1 MSLKKCKE
9 CGNQVSTK
17 ADACPSCGAK
27 IKSKSKNYGCGTLIV
42 ILILIGMVWSQI
54 DGCLEKREKEVQ
66 LEKEQAAAT
75 ELATK
80 RKAELEKAE
89 AKEKADFE
97 KNIEQHYQKLVSF
110 YEKKS
115 ISEGLKEVALFRKY
129 DKSDYKD
136 LPEISKRLTI
146 MDLEQK
152 VKDIPVSE
160 AWKNLTIYNSL
171 AKLDPENKRYKQK
184 VAFYQTKVD
193 LLEEEEE
200 RKRKE
205 YQASLARFGKKPTNS
220 SWDGS
225 VRCVETYMKEAA
237 KDPDSLEFEKWG
249 RVAYNSTDG
258 WIVWCKYRAKN
269 SFGGY
274 VRERKWF
281 VIRHNMVVDVK
292 PFTAY
297 SYR

>member
-27 IKSKSKNYGCGTLIV
+27 VKGQSKNYGCGTLIV
-42 ILILIGMVWSQI
+42 ILILIGVVWSQI
-54 DGCLEKREKEVQ
+54 DGCLEKREKE
-66 LEKEQAAAT
+66 KERVAEI
-75 ELATK
+75 ELAAK
-80 RKAELEKAE
+80 RKVELEKAE
-89 AKEKADFE
+89 TKEKADFE
-97 KNIEQHYQKLVSF
+97 KNIEQHYQNLVSF

-136 LPEISKRLTI
+136 LPDISKRLTI

-152 VKDIPVSE
+152 VKDIPASE

-184 VAFYQTKVD
+184 VAFYQTKVH
-193 LLEEEEE
+193 LLEKEEK

-205 YQASLARFGKKPTNS
+205 YQASLARFGEKPKNS
-220 SWDGS
+220 SWDDS

-249 RVAYNSTDG
+249 RVAHNAEDG
-258 WIVWCKYRAKN
+258 WLVWCQYRAKN

-281 VIRHNMVVDVK
+281 VIRHNMVIDVK
-292 PFTAY
+292 PFNAY
-297 SYR
+297 SYN